1 MNTVPTVR
9 RKKTQPAS
17 SSTGVTSFSLR
28 FLPQNEQRRKQ
39 TFYHSGGDGRKYF
52 FCIWNRTSCQWGCQQ
67 KKEKQGRKIDKKAS
81 QKKTRVVFLK
91 EDGKSNML
99 QSKFNPTVNTNAEGV
114 WKKIAEENQSEVFI
128 CDTKLGWILEKRKKK
143 KGSCIIWIYLNKF
156 HSCFLLNTVKK
167 LSSDWSEWRYIYTA
181 YSVLDVYW
189 CCIPGLES
197 NEISLDQVTLH
208 QNSRVRS
215 LSRPQPP
222 CKRSSATIIAE
233 PSVNI
238 LFMPV
243 IKAGR
248 GTSTCSTSCCGHIR
262 FPWNYISPTHA
273 CSCGMQQRKKSNHK
287 HKKYWRSEW
296 CMRVKN
302 VE

>member
-1 MNTVPTVR
+1 MR
-9 RKKTQPAS
+9 RKKKTQPGS

-28 FLPQNEQRRKQ
+28 FLPQNEHRRKQ
-39 TFYHSGGDGRKYF
+39 AFYHSGGDGRKYF
-52 FCIWNRTSCQWGCQQ
+52 FVFEIERLVSGAVKK
-67 KKEKQGRKIDKKAS
+67 KKEKQGRKIEKKAS

-99 QSKFNPTVNTNAEGV
+99 QSKFNPTVNTNAEEE

-128 CDTKLGWILEKRKKK
+128 CYAKLGWILEKKEKKD
-143 KGSCIIWIYLNKF
+143 IIWIYLNKF
-156 HSCFLLNTVKK
+156 HSCFLLNTFKR
-167 LSSDWSEWRYIYTA
+167 LSSDWKEWRYIYTA

-189 CCIPGLES
+189 CCIAGLET
-197 NEISLDQVTLH
+197 NEISLDQVTLHQNKQH

-222 CKRSSATIIAE
+222 RKRPSAAIIAE

-243 IKAGR
+243 IKAGAR
-248 GTSTCSTSCCGHIR
+248 DIYVLDIMMRAHTFSVKLHIKTTATHSV
-262 FPWNYISPTHA
+262 FPRDAT
-273 CSCGMQQRKKSNHK
+273 KKKIKS
-287 HKKYWRSEW
+287 
-296 CMRVKN
+296 
-302 VE
+302 

>member
-1 MNTVPTVR
+1 MEENSRGKSEWGIYLRHKTWVNT
-9 RKKTQPAS
+9 
-17 SSTGVTSFSLR
+17 G
-28 FLPQNEQRRKQ
+28 
-39 TFYHSGGDGRKYF
+39 
-52 FCIWNRTSCQWGCQQ
+52 
-67 KKEKQGRKIDKKAS
+67 KKEK
-81 QKKTRVVFLK
+81 
-91 EDGKSNML
+91 
-99 QSKFNPTVNTNAEGV
+99 
-114 WKKIAEENQSEVFI
+114 
-128 CDTKLGWILEKRKKK
+128 KKK
-143 KGSCIIWIYLNKF
+143 KDSCIIWIYLNKF

-167 LSSDWSEWRYIYTA
+167 LSSDWSEWWYIYTA

-208 QNSRVRS
+208 QNKQHQNSRVRS
-215 LSRPQPP
+215 LSRPRPP
-222 CKRSSATIIAE
+222 CKHSCAAIIAE

-248 GTSTCSTSCCGHIR
+248 GTSTCSTSWCGHIR

-296 CMRVKN
+296 CMRVKTKMLN
-302 VE
+302 NSHFYYNANNFNSINNIEYWMRFWIIQRYHKRKLSGVFKTKCFEVYEPHSHWKFCLATKLRAKHQTYSALIEYAQPLCALNPAFTKKQVIYRHLKL